1 MLALVTLGVAAV
13 VVRTPFEDFTVRVQR
28 GGARP
33 DGEQLDLARWAASQF
48 RIGLDMGD
56 PDMVRAA
63 QMLLARLDDESFGFG
78 TRLASL
84 LEEELLAGR
93 LVVERQRFASLSEN
107 RRLFI
112 PELPPLPPARREA
125 STRTFEVRFLDEVG
139 QAIPGV
145 EAEFTAEGP
154 QTRATNAAGIA
165 LLEGVQSSSAN
176 VAILD
181 PDALSKVLEPRWE
194 ELRRGV
200 PPKESNTTEV
210 VFRGAE
216 LGPFPLKAE
225 VPNTVAVK
233 PPLGKLFVELWDKTG
248 RFRHAQRTYQISGPQ
263 PFEGTT
269 DENGRLVH
277 EDVFAGDYALSLAL
291 DFFEEGDPDRAVDI
305 VESPLVVLESSA
317 GEPQV
322 RLLGAVP
329 RSVLAR
335 LHFFFNTNKTSP
347 RRFHPIWVS
356 PSALAKLECSCS
368 TRAVSVSPRRR
379 GE

>member
-1 MLALVTLGVAAV
+1 
-13 VVRTPFEDFTVRVQR
+13 
-28 GGARP
+28 
-33 DGEQLDLARWAASQF
+33 
-48 RIGLDMGD
+48 
-56 PDMVRAA
+56 
-63 QMLLARLDDESFGFG
+63 
-78 TRLASL
+78 
-84 LEEELLAGR
+84 
-93 LVVERQRFASLSEN
+93 
-107 RRLFI
+107 
-112 PELPPLPPARREA
+112 
-125 STRTFEVRFLDEVG
+125 
-139 QAIPGV
+139 
-145 EAEFTAEGP
+145 
-154 QTRATNAAGIA
+154 
-165 LLEGVQSSSAN
+165 
-176 VAILD
+176 
-181 PDALSKVLEPRWE
+181 VLEPRWE